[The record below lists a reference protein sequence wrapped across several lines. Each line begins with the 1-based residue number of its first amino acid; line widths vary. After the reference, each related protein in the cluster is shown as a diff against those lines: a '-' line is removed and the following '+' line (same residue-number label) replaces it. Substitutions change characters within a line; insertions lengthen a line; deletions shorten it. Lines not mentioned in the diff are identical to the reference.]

1 MIKKFYVSILYH
13 RCKKG
18 LITSMGITKRA
29 SAIKP
34 SPTLATAAK
43 AKAMKAQG
51 IDVVDFGV
59 GEPDFDTPENVKE
72 AAKKAIQAGFTKY
85 TPASG
90 TDELK
95 EAVVEKFKKDN
106 GLIYKKSQV
115 LISCGAKHSLY
126 NIAEA
131 LFDPGDEVIIPSP
144 YWVSYPDQ
152 VILNDATPII
162 VETTEDERFKL
173 SAKKL
178 ENAVTHKTKAVVL
191 NSPSNPTGLA
201 YDKKTLEEIA
211 AVAVKHKLYIISD
224 EIYEKLIYD
233 GFQHFSIASLGPEI
247 KDLTIVVNGVSKSH
261 AMTGWRIGYAAGPQ
275 DVITAMA
282 NIQSQSTSNPASIS
296 QKAAVEALRGP
307 QDFIKAMNS
316 EFDKRRKYMVDRLN
330 RIAGM
335 SCLMPVG
342 AFYAFPRVSPL
353 FGKSVNGKLI
363 RNSSDLAA
371 YLLEE
376 ANVALVSGDAFGADA
391 YIRLSYAT
399 SMEII
404 IKGLDRIER
413 AVNKL
418 A

>member
-1 MIKKFYVSILYH
+1 
-13 RCKKG
+13 
-18 LITSMGITKRA
+18 MGIAKRA
-29 SAIKP
+29 MAIKP

-43 AKAMKAQG
+43 AKAMKSQG

-59 GEPDFDTPENVKE
+59 GEPDFDTPENVKQ
-72 AAKKAIQAGFTKY
+72 AGIKAIQSGFTKY
-85 TPASG
+85 TPAGG

-106 GLIYKKSQV
+106 GLQYEKSQV

-152 VILNDATPII
+152 VLLNDAVPVI
-162 VETTEDERFKL
+162 VETTEEEGFKL

-178 ENAVTHKTKAVVL
+178 EKAITKKTKALVL

-211 AVAVKHKLYIISD
+211 AIAVRHKIYVISD

-233 GFQHFSIASLGPEI
+233 GFKHFSIASLGAEI
-247 KDLTIVVNGVSKSH
+247 KDLTLVVNGVSKSH
-261 AMTGWRIGYAAGPQ
+261 AMTGWRIGYAAGPK
-275 DVITAMA
+275 DIITAMA

-307 QDFIKAMNS
+307 QDFIRTMNV

-330 RIAGM
+330 RITGM

-342 AFYAFPRVSPL
+342 AFYAFPKVSQL
-353 FGKSVNGKLI
+353 YGKSVNGRRI
-363 RNSSDLAA
+363 ANSSDLAA

-376 ANVALVSGDAFGADA
+376 AKVALVSGDAFGADA

-399 SMEII
+399 SMENIT
-404 IKGLDRIER
+404 KGLDRIEQ
-413 AVNKL
+413 AAGKL

>member
-1 MIKKFYVSILYH
+1 
-13 RCKKG
+13 
-18 LITSMGITKRA
+18 MGIAKRA
-29 SAIKP
+29 SAVKP

-72 AAKKAIQAGFTKY
+72 AAKRAIQAGFTKY

-106 GLIYKKSQV
+106 GLSYERSQV

-211 AVAVKHKLYIISD
+211 AVAVKHKLYVISD

-261 AMTGWRIGYAAGPQ
+261 AMTGWRIGYAAGPE

-282 NIQSQSTSNPASIS
+282 NIQSQSTSNPTSIS

-307 QDFIKAMNS
+307 QDFIQVMNS
-316 EFDKRRKYMVDRLN
+316 EFDKRRKYMVERLN
-330 RIAGM
+330 RITGM

-342 AFYAFPRVSPL
+342 AFYAFPRVFPL

-376 ANVALVSGDAFGADA
+376 AKVALVSGDAFGADA
-391 YIRLSYAT
+391 YMRLSYAT

-404 IKGLDRIER
+404 VKGLDRIER

>member
-1 MIKKFYVSILYH
+1 
-13 RCKKG
+13 
-18 LITSMGITKRA
+18 MGIAKRA
-29 SAIKP
+29 MAIKP

-59 GEPDFDTPENVKE
+59 GEPDFDTPEN
-72 AAKKAIQAGFTKY
+72 AKQAGIKAIQAGFTKY
-85 TPASG
+85 TPAGG

-95 EAVVEKFKKDN
+95 EAVIDKFKKDN
-106 GLIYKKSQV
+106 GLQYEKSQV

-152 VILNDATPII
+152 VLLNDATPVI
-162 VETTEDERFKL
+162 VETTEEEGFKL
-173 SAKKL
+173 SVRKL
-178 ENAVTHKTKAVVL
+178 EQAVTKKTKALIL

-201 YDKKTLEEIA
+201 YDRKTLEEIA
-211 AVAVKHKLYIISD
+211 ALAVKHKLYVISD

-233 GFQHFSIASLGPEI
+233 GFQHVSIASLGQEI

-261 AMTGWRIGYAAGPQ
+261 AMTGWRIGYAAGPK
-275 DVITAMA
+275 DVLTAMT
-282 NIQSQSTSNPASIS
+282 NIQSQSTSNPTSIS

-307 QDFIKAMNS
+307 QDFIQTMNV
-316 EFDKRRKYMVDRLN
+316 EFDKRRTYMVDRLN
-330 RIAGM
+330 RMKGI
-335 SCLMPVG
+335 SCIMPVG
-342 AFYAFPRVSPL
+342 AFYAFPRVSKL
-353 FGKSVNGKLI
+353 YGKSGGGKRI
-363 RNSSDLAA
+363 ANSADLAA
-371 YLLEE
+371 YLLEQ
-376 ANVALVSGDAFGADA
+376 AQVALVSGDAFGADA

-399 SMEII
+399 SLENIT
-404 IKGLDRIER
+404 KGLDRIEQ
-413 AVNKL
+413 AIGKL

>member
-1 MIKKFYVSILYH
+1 
-13 RCKKG
+13 
-18 LITSMGITKRA
+18 MGIAKRA
-29 SAIKP
+29 SAVKP

-72 AAKKAIQAGFTKY
+72 AAKRAIQAGFTKY

-106 GLIYKKSQV
+106 GLSYERSQV

-211 AVAVKHKLYIISD
+211 AVAVKHKLYVISD

-282 NIQSQSTSNPASIS
+282 NIQSQSTSNPTSIS

-307 QDFIKAMNS
+307 QDFIQVMNS
-316 EFDKRRKYMVDRLN
+316 EFDKRRKYMVERLN
-330 RIAGM
+330 RITGM

-353 FGKSVNGKLI
+353 FGKSVHGKLI

-371 YLLEE
+371 YLLED
-376 ANVALVSGDAFGADA
+376 AKVALVSGDAFGADA
-391 YIRLSYAT
+391 YMRLSYAT

-404 IKGLDRIER
+404 VKGLDRIER

>member
-1 MIKKFYVSILYH
+1 
-13 RCKKG
+13 
-18 LITSMGITKRA
+18 MGIAKRA
-29 SAIKP
+29 MAIKP

-43 AKAMKAQG
+43 AKAMKSQG

-59 GEPDFDTPENVKE
+59 GEPDFDTPENVKQ
-72 AAKKAIQAGFTKY
+72 AGIKAIQSGFTKY
-85 TPASG
+85 TPAGG

-95 EAVVEKFKKDN
+95 EAVVEKFKRDN
-106 GLIYKKSQV
+106 GLQYEKSQV

-152 VILNDATPII
+152 VLLNDAVPVI
-162 VETTEDERFKL
+162 VETTEEEGFKL

-178 ENAVTHKTKAVVL
+178 EKAITKKTKALVL

-211 AVAVKHKLYIISD
+211 AIAVRHKIYVISD

-233 GFQHFSIASLGPEI
+233 GFKHFSIASLGAEI
-247 KDLTIVVNGVSKSH
+247 KDLTLVVNGVSKSH
-261 AMTGWRIGYAAGPQ
+261 AMTGWRIGYAAGPK

-307 QDFIKAMNS
+307 QDFIRTMNV

-330 RIAGM
+330 RIKGM

-342 AFYAFPRVSPL
+342 AFYAFPKVSQL
-353 FGKSVNGKLI
+353 YGKSVGGKRI
-363 RNSSDLAA
+363 ANSSDLAA

-376 ANVALVSGDAFGADA
+376 AKVALVSGDAFGADA

-399 SMEII
+399 SMENI
-404 IKGLDRIER
+404 IKGLDRIEQ
-413 AVNKL
+413 ATGKL

>member
-1 MIKKFYVSILYH
+1 
-13 RCKKG
+13 
-18 LITSMGITKRA
+18 MGTGIAKRA
-29 SAIKP
+29 TAIKP

-59 GEPDFDTPENVKE
+59 GEPDFDTPDNVKQ
-72 AAKKAIQAGFTKY
+72 AGIKAIQSGFTKY
-85 TPASG
+85 TPAGG

-95 EAVVEKFKKDN
+95 EAVIEKFRTDN
-106 GLIYKKSQV
+106 GLAYEKSQV

-152 VILNDATPII
+152 VLLNDAVPVI
-162 VETTEDERFKL
+162 VETTEKQGFRI
-173 SAKKL
+173 SAADL
-178 ENAVTHKTKAVVL
+178 EKAVTKKTKALIL

-201 YDKKTLEEIA
+201 YDRKTLEAIA
-211 AVAVKHKLYIISD
+211 AVAVKHRIYVISD
-224 EIYEKLIYD
+224 EIYEKLLYD
-233 GFQHFSIASLGPEI
+233 GFTHTSIASLGAAI
-247 KDLTIVVNGVSKSH
+247 KDLTIVVNGVSKSY
-261 AMTGWRIGYAAGPQ
+261 AMTGWRIGYAAGPK
-275 DVITAMA
+275 DVIAAMA
-282 NIQSQSTSNPASIS
+282 NIQSQSTSNPTSIS
-296 QKAAVEALRGP
+296 QKAALEALRGP
-307 QDFIKAMNS
+307 QDFIQTMNR
-316 EFDKRRKYMVDRLN
+316 ELDKRRTYMVERLN
-330 RIAGM
+330 KMPGL

-353 FGKSVNGKLI
+353 FGRKAGTKTI
-363 RNSSDLAA
+363 ANSSDLAT

-376 ANVALVSGDAFGADA
+376 SKVALVSGDAFGADA

-399 SMEII
+399 SMETIT
-404 IKGLDRIER
+404 KGLDRIEQ
-413 AVNKL
+413 AVAKL

>member
-1 MIKKFYVSILYH
+1 
-13 RCKKG
+13 
-18 LITSMGITKRA
+18 MGIAKRA
-29 SAIKP
+29 SAVKP

-72 AAKKAIQAGFTKY
+72 AAKRAIQAGFTKY

-106 GLIYKKSQV
+106 GLAYERSQV

-152 VILNDATPII
+152 VILNDATPVI

-211 AVAVKHKLYIISD
+211 AVAVKHKLYVISD

-275 DVITAMA
+275 DVIIAMA
-282 NIQSQSTSNPASIS
+282 NIQSQSTSNPTSIS

-307 QDFIKAMNS
+307 QDFIQVMNS
-316 EFDKRRKYMVDRLN
+316 EFDKRRKYMVERLN
-330 RIAGM
+330 RITGM

-353 FGKSVNGKLI
+353 FGKSVNGRLI
-363 RNSSDLAA
+363 SNSSDLAS
-371 YLLEE
+371 YLLDE
-376 ANVALVSGDAFGADA
+376 AKVALVSGDAFGADA
-391 YIRLSYAT
+391 YMRLSYAT

-404 IKGLDRIER
+404 VKGLDRIER

-418 A
+418 T